1 MLGLAAITVLN
12 SVRPLFTTGMVVSVG
27 ILWVTLIGKES
38 EGAELGRTGSGEM
51 NSSSSKSLA
60 GTRFLV
66 PGLLA
71 LLPKVRRP
79 PDGLSVV
86 VDVLALCLAAALVD
100 GRLLV
105 AEEVPGL
112 LL

>member
-1 MLGLAAITVLN
+1 
-12 SVRPLFTTGMVVSVG
+12 MVVSVG
-27 ILWVTLIGKES
+27 ILCVTLIGKES
-38 EGAELGRTGSGEM
+38 EGAELGRTGSGEI
-51 NSSSSKSLA
+51 NSSSSKSLV

-66 PGLLA
+66 LGLLV
-71 LLPKVRRP
+71 LPKVRRP

-105 AEEVPGL
+105 EEVPGL